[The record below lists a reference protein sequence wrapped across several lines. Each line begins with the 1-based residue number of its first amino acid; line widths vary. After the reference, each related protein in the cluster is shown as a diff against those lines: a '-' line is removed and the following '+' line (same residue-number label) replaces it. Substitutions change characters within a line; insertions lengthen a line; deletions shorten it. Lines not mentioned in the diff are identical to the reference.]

1 MVDTE
6 TRIKALSDYLGVEV
20 KEGYTENYFETEDG
34 EEYWVLTEEEAYGKA
49 KEYIKDFLKAAGYK
63 GFTLSFQE
71 HILNNCLDE
80 DSIEETL
87 EEYIEE
93 KFNYSSDEDIIEEAS
108 SNLDVELYDDEGE
121 LKEDIDIDNLREQL
135 IDREKEILDSEGVIE
150 YADNDFDG
158 LENLID
164 IDLYIDEDR
173 VAEDCIEWDGVAP
186 QLALY
191 DSDEIELEDDLYAY
205 RTN

>member
-34 EEYWVLTEEEAYGKA
+34 EEYWVLTGEEAYDKA
-49 KEYIKDFLKAAGYK
+49 KEYIEDFLRTEGYES
-63 GFTLSFQE
+63 FTPSFQE

-87 EEYIEE
+87 KDYIEE
-93 KFNYSSDEDIIEEAS
+93 RFNNDSDEDIIEEAS

-135 IDREKEILDSEGVIE
+135 INREKEILDSEGIIE
-150 YADNDFDG
+150 YADNYFDG
-158 LENLID
+158 LENLLD
-164 IDLYIDEDR
+164 INVYIDEDK
-173 VAEDCIEWDGVAP
+173 VAEDCIDWDGVAP
-186 QLALY
+186 QLAFY
-191 DSDEIELEDDLYAY
+191 DGDEIELEDDLYAY